1 MASRGLH
8 LDKSIN
14 AAPQRTLAFSIYRAA
29 FLSLKFIVCT
39 LIALNI
45 AWRGDGAVL
54 VHVFCYQCGTYE
66 NNSCLFYWLSSH
78 LLCCDHSLLL
88 DIGDLSTDLFSIAE
102 RISPY
107 SSSCEKH
114 RYICAIFHRRELW
127 RNVTQI
133 HKCKPAGGTRGKV
146 RGSPQSLGGSCWRP

>member
-14 AAPQRTLAFSIYRAA
+14 VAPQRTLAFSIYRTA
-29 FLSLKFIVCT
+29 FLSLKLIVCT

-45 AWRGDGAVL
+45 AWEEGEGGGSCAKHRAGALL
-54 VHVFCYQCGTYE
+54 VYIFCYQCGTYE
-66 NNSCLFYWLSSH
+66 SNSCLFYWLSSH

-88 DIGDLSTDLFSIAE
+88 DIGDLSMDLFSIAE
-102 RISPY
+102 RISLY

-114 RYICAIFHRRELW
+114 GYLHLI
-127 RNVTQI
+127 
-133 HKCKPAGGTRGKV
+133 
-146 RGSPQSLGGSCWRP
+146 S